1 MEEQVQGQELEVIG
15 AVVISL
21 KSNGLITID
30 SVEGAPNIGYEATED
45 LIRRAY
51 QRMVENRIVSNS
63 VTALLQ
69 AQAAQVQGQQE
80 NEANAAN

>member
-1 MEEQVQGQELEVIG
+1 MEQQVQGQELETIG
-15 AVVISL
+15 AVAISL

-30 SVEGAPNIGYEATED
+30 SVEGTPNIGYEATED

-80 NEANAAN
+80 NEENATN

>member
-1 MEEQVQGQELEVIG
+1 MENQVQNQEVETVG

-21 KSNGLITID
+21 KNNGLITID
-30 SVEGAPNIGYEATED
+30 SVEGTPNIGYEATED

-63 VTALLQ
+63 VSALLQ
-69 AQAAQVQGQQE
+69 AQAAQVQAQQE
-80 NEANAAN
+80 SEGNATD

>member
-1 MEEQVQGQELEVIG
+1 MENQVQGQEVETVG

-51 QRMVENRIVSNS
+51 QRMVENRIISNS
-63 VTALLQ
+63 VSALLQ
-69 AQAAQVQGQQE
+69 AQAAQVQAQQE
-80 NEANAAN
+80 SEGNAAD